1 MHSFQIKRMEEE
13 STKRSLKTLFK
24 RRKSQS
30 ESFNI
35 QTDLNIPNTIISAV
49 LPLFGLLKDKKG
61 KLSSK
66 RTITGILAAAAFQ
79 DIEANGLN
87 DRNLILAG
95 LSILPIL
102 FTVFERD

>member
-1 MHSFQIKRMEEE
+1 MEEAN
-13 STKRSLKTLFK
+13 TKRSLKTLFK

-35 QTDLNIPNTIISAV
+35 QTDLNIPKTIISAV
-49 LPLFGLLKDKKG
+49 LPLFGLLKDRKG

-102 FTVFERD
+102 FTVFEKD

>member
-1 MHSFQIKRMEEE
+1 MEEE

-24 RRKSQS
+24 SRKSQS

-35 QTDLNIPNTIISAV
+35 QTDLNIPKTIISAV

-102 FTVFERD
+102 FTVFERE

>member
-1 MHSFQIKRMEEE
+1 MEEE

-24 RRKSQS
+24 KRKSQS
-30 ESFNI
+30 KSFNI
-35 QTDLNIPNTIISAV
+35 QTDLNIPKTIISAV

-102 FTVFERD
+102 FTVFEKE

>member
-1 MHSFQIKRMEEE
+1 M
-13 STKRSLKTLFK
+13 
-24 RRKSQS
+24 
-30 ESFNI
+30 
-35 QTDLNIPNTIISAV
+35 
-49 LPLFGLLKDKKG
+49 PLFGLLKDRKG

-79 DIEANGLN
+79 DMEANGLN

-102 FTVFERD
+102 FTVFEKD